1 MCAFWRSIDIPV
13 FRLIRWVTRMSCRR
27 LVSSCDR
34 RWADSSR
41 CTTYRLICRRF
52 MGRIQRECRSGCGC
66 VFHLPRGSFG
76 FLSEPTEL
84 GLFWV
89 YGGFLGLH
97 LVSPWVIPAS
107 KSFVCNK
114 TWVIPTE
121 THPPSPVCPAFPAF
135 SPCVDTPL
143 VLRMIFV
150 MSKNG
155 GGSVR
160 DGPLGLRRRI
170 AHKKRACPFLA
181 DRPFS
186 DFSIQVWSRIFRAQ
200 AELYSAKCFVVSSK
214 IKLEGL

>member
-52 MGRIQRECRSGCGC
+52 MGRIRRECRSGCGC

-97 LVSPWVIPAS
+97 LGISVGYSSQQVFCLQQNLGYSHGNAPPEPGVPRFPCFFPVRGHTFGVANDIRDVKERWRLRPRWPIGA
-107 KSFVCNK
+107 K
-114 TWVIPTE
+114 T
-121 THPPSPVCPAFPAF
+121 
-135 SPCVDTPL
+135 
-143 VLRMIFV
+143 
-150 MSKNG
+150 
-155 GGSVR
+155 
-160 DGPLGLRRRI
+160 
-170 AHKKRACPFLA
+170 A
-181 DRPFS
+181 DRPQEKGMS
-186 DFSIQVWSRIFRAQ
+186 VSCGQ
-200 AELYSAKCFVVSSK
+200 ALF
-214 IKLEGL
+214 